1 MPQQCELCKQL
12 AMVALDDRVAALT
25 QAAGPAADHDVDGI
39 HDVRVASRRIRA
51 LLRAHKKLFK
61 KAPFRDFECR
71 VKAVTRGLSTA
82 RELDVTIALLEKRRR
97 KLKGST
103 RLATTQVIRFL
114 REQRSEESPN
124 VDAGIH
130 LIGDGRFGKS
140 METIRGGVKSM
151 KRCYLDT
158 ARTALTKRLDA
169 LHAIHTKWQQTRS
182 EEDLHQVRIAFKRL
196 RYSCEIFDPLYGKA
210 MQDYVKTL
218 KSAQEHLGDW
228 NDLRVMRD
236 YVEHLARGVSGDAV
250 EGVPLLHG
258 QLERD
263 ADALLESFESDAA
276 TFFSGESLDKAR
288 ALFASPSKECCNP
301 KLQRME

>member
-1 MPQQCELCKQL
+1 
-12 AMVALDDRVAALT
+12 MVALDDRVAALT
-25 QAAGPAADHDVDGI
+25 KAARLAADRDIGGI

-51 LLRAHKKLFK
+51 LLRAHKKLFGK
-61 KAPFRDFECR
+61 EPLRDFECQ
-71 VKAVTRGLSTA
+71 VKAVTRGLSAA
-82 RELDVTIALLEKRRR
+82 RELDVTIGLLEKRRR

-103 RLATTQVIRFL
+103 RLAATQVIRFL
-114 REQRSEESPN
+114 REQRSEEAPN

-140 METIRGGVKSM
+140 LEALKGAVKSM

-169 LHAIHTKWQQTRS
+169 LHAIHAKWRQTRS

-196 RYSCEIFDPLYGKA
+196 RYSCEVFEPLYGKA
-210 MQDYVKTL
+210 MRDYIKTL

-228 NDLRVMRD
+228 NDIRVMRD
-236 YVEHLARGVSGDAV
+236 HVEHLARGVSGNAV

-258 QLERD
+258 QLAREVDASLETFERD
-263 ADALLESFESDAA
+263 AE
-276 TFFSGESLDKAR
+276 TFFSGASLDLAR
-288 ALFASPSKECCNP
+288 ALFASPRKECCNP
-301 KLQRME
+301 KMRRME